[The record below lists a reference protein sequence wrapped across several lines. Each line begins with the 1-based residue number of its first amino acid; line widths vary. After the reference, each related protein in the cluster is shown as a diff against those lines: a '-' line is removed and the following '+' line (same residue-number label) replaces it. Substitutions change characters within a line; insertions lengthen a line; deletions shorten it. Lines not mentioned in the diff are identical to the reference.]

1 MRAAAYLSIALT
13 LIGAYLMVAA
23 TIGIAPI
30 GIGVG
35 LLAIGVLTAIT
46 LVAFEQPTNP

>member
-1 MRAAAYLSIALT
+1 MRAAGYLSIALT

-46 LVAFEQPTNP
+46 LVAFDQPTNP